1 MKVLVIDDDAA
12 IRRLVAAFLSGRGGM
27 TVLQAQS
34 GVEGVSLAERDQPDV
49 ILLDAVM
56 PELDGPSTLAELRKR
71 PATAS
76 IPVIFL
82 TATTRADERAR
93 LSGPGVRGIVTKPFN
108 PSTLAADV
116 LSLLAGNKAHP
127 TDTKKRPG

>member
-1 MKVLVIDDDAA
+1 MKVLVIDDDAS
-12 IRRLVAAFLSGRGGM
+12 IRRLVAAFLSSKGGM
-27 TVLQAQS
+27 TVLQAAS
-34 GVEGVSLAERDQPDV
+34 GIDGVPLAERDCPDV

-56 PELDGPSTLAELRKR
+56 PEMDGPSTLAELRRR

-93 LSGPGVRGIVTKPFN
+93 LAGPGVRGIVTKPFN
-108 PSTLAADV
+108 PSTLAAEV
-116 LSLLAGNKAHP
+116 GSLLEEHKAAP
-127 TDTKKRPG
+127 D